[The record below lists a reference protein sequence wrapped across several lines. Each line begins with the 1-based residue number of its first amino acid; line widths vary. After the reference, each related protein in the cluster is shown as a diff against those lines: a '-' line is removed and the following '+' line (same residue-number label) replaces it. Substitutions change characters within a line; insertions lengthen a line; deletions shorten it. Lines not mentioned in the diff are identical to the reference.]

1 MQGLVKNSVKGLGLM
16 IAVAIALGSCD
27 TQPVSK
33 PSPEPSASISA
44 PATPLKES
52 VPKESAIAKIALVE
66 ENPVFVRS
74 QQSST
79 ANLNETSAKV
89 GMGLHLMDIV
99 RTKGKGRTQVDFD
112 NGVAF
117 RIGGDSVLEIQ
128 PQNRLH
134 LKSGE
139 MITWVQPGLKVP
151 TEISTSLATAGI
163 RGTTAYVEI
172 PKDINKG
179 IRFFSWEGTVVV
191 KIANQSKEIIL
202 TTGEEVIV
210 KPNDKNPPVVR
221 RLNLNEWKGRSRNS
235 RFLRSF
241 TTPLPTQSIIDKLV
255 PGQVSL
261 DQTAP
266 TK

>member
-1 MQGLVKNSVKGLGLM
+1 MQGLIKNSVKGLGLM
-16 IAVAIALGSCD
+16 IAMAIALVSCD
-27 TQPVSK
+27 AQPVSK

-44 PATPLKES
+44 SATPLPKES

-74 QQSST
+74 QQSPT
-79 ANLNETSAKV
+79 AKETSAKV
-89 GMGLHLMDIV
+89 GMGLHLMDTV

-241 TTPLPTQSIIDKLV
+241 TKPLPTQSIIDKLV